1 MFYTDFTLKFFA
13 KKADSKQF
21 NNNTKNYFLTILFIL
36 VFLLLFVLTLLFKDQ
51 RSSKLKYL

>member
-36 VFLLLFVLTLLFKDQ
+36 VFLLLFVLTLLFKDHL
-51 RSSKLKYL
+51 S